1 TGLSALHCLSVSL
14 CGDFLVL
21 GPSSCVSLLLASSF
35 SQPPAKVKTAKPSR
49 TDLDQV
55 PADSPSPST
64 PKDLRQ
70 ANPAHPPPLALHQ
83 VSRNYTRELSTYFGL
98 IP

>member
-1 TGLSALHCLSVSL
+1 MPNSK
-14 CGDFLVL
+14 GDFLVL
-21 GPSSCVSLLLASSF
+21 APSF
-35 SQPPAKVKTAKPSR
+35 SQPPAKVKTAKPSI
-49 TDLDQV
+49 DLHQV

-98 IP
+98 LP